1 MRLSSYPR
9 YIPLLLLLI
18 VFFVGGCG
26 VQDPDYYNRLGV
38 YLDSQN
44 KIDDAMRNYKKS
56 LRIDPSNR
64 EAHYNLAVAYHKKD
78 YLKKLSRNTKPYW
91 NSTQTIRKHF
101 IIWVRYTQG
110 ATCRMPLFLPG
121 KRPLN

>member
-1 MRLSSYPR
+1 MRISSHLR
-9 YIPLLLLLI
+9 CIPFLLLLI
-18 VFFVGGCG
+18 LFVVGGCS

-78 YLKKLSRNTKPYW
+78 YLNKLSRNTKPYW
-91 NSTQTIRKHF
+91 NSTQTIQKRS
-101 IIWVRYTQG
+101 IIWVHCTQE
-110 ATCRMPLFLPG
+110 ATCRTPLFLPG

>member
-1 MRLSSYPR
+1 MRISSYLR
-9 YIPLLLLLI
+9 YIPSLLLLI
-18 VFFVGGCG
+18 IFFVGGCG
-26 VQDPDYYNRLGV
+26 VQDPDYYNRMGV
-38 YLDSQN
+38 YLDSQG

-78 YLKKLSRNTKPYW
+78 CLTRPSRNTKPYW
-91 NSTQTIRKHF
+91 NSTQTIRKRS
-101 IIWVRYTQG
+101 IIWVHYTQE
-110 ATCRMPLFLPG
+110 AICRTPLFLPG